1 MNLPNINKYLL
12 SHESSVSGLR
22 MLLSLFIPRLYSYF
36 SCQKRK
42 TLPTYIQK
50 PRSGLYQHVPCQECT
65 SRCTCT
71 TPSHA
76 KAGPHRHLVTPAHPT
91 PRHYLSWW
99 FLNQRFIDITLGG
112 SGFGYLSV

>member
-1 MNLPNINKYLL
+1 MPAQSRVKRIRA
-12 SHESSVSGLR
+12 SHVVISI
-22 MLLSLFIPRLYSYF
+22 LFRVCVPAF

-50 PRSGLYQHVPCQECT
+50 PRSGLCQHVPCQECT

-76 KAGPHRHLVTPAHPT
+76 KAGPHRHLVTPAHPA
-91 PRHYLSWW
+91 PRQYLLRLLGITSSLITRSDTY
-99 FLNQRFIDITLGG
+99 LNRLN
-112 SGFGYLSV
+112 

>member
-1 MNLPNINKYLL
+1 MNLPNINECLL

-22 MLLSLFIPRLYSYF
+22 MLSSLFIPRLCSCF

-50 PRSGLYQHVPCQECT
+50 PRSGLCQHVPCQECT

-71 TPSHA
+71 TPGHA
-76 KAGPHRHLVTPAHPT
+76 KAGPHRHLVTPAHPA
-91 PRHYLSWW
+91 PRQYLLRLLGITSSLITRSDTY
-99 FLNQRFIDITLGG
+99 LNRLN
-112 SGFGYLSV
+112 